1 MEIRDIV
8 AEKAT
13 DNLVLVKY
21 YNVTEGAYKSFFMT
35 FDEFDKVDN
44 IGVFNDDS
52 YYNIYF
58 EFDGKLYTVQELIEI
73 LNQVEDKSK
82 EVRDS
87 KYGILI
93 NGIYESEIDNCIYI
107 N

>member
-1 MEIRDIV
+1 M
-8 AEKAT
+8 
-13 DNLVLVKY
+13 
-21 YNVTEGAYKSFFMT
+21 
-35 FDEFDKVDN
+35 
-44 IGVFNDDS
+44 
-52 YYNIYF
+52 
-58 EFDGKLYTVQELIEI
+58 TVQELIEI

-87 KYGILI
+87 KYSILI

>member
-1 MEIRDIV
+1 M
-8 AEKAT
+8 
-13 DNLVLVKY
+13 
-21 YNVTEGAYKSFFMT
+21 
-35 FDEFDKVDN
+35 
-44 IGVFNDDS
+44 
-52 YYNIYF
+52 
-58 EFDGKLYTVQELIEI
+58 TVQELIEI
-73 LNQVEDKSK
+73 LSQVEDKSK

>member
-1 MEIRDIV
+1 MI
-8 AEKAT
+8 
-13 DNLVLVKY
+13 
-21 YNVTEGAYKSFFMT
+21 
-35 FDEFDKVDN
+35 
-44 IGVFNDDS
+44 
-52 YYNIYF
+52 
-58 EFDGKLYTVQELIEI
+58 VQELIEI

-87 KYGILI
+87 KYSILI

>member
-1 MEIRDIV
+1 M
-8 AEKAT
+8 
-13 DNLVLVKY
+13 
-21 YNVTEGAYKSFFMT
+21 
-35 FDEFDKVDN
+35 
-44 IGVFNDDS
+44 
-52 YYNIYF
+52 
-58 EFDGKLYTVQELIEI
+58 TVQELIEI

-87 KYGILI
+87 KYDILI